1 LVKAVRLSH
10 RTGFGVGFKVGG
22 FESSDHF
29 PRSSLQQ
36 TRYIH
41 SVWQLV
47 RKHSWFFL
55 GTSLV
60 AMGLRLLFV
69 FRFPAVVDDSH
80 FYANIAENWLQHGVY
95 AVTDSGQI
103 VATLSRLPGYPA
115 FLAAIFA
122 IFGIENFRAVLLI
135 QVLFDLATCFLIADS
150 ARRLLSGRA
159 ARAAFL
165 LAAICPFLANY
176 AAAALTECL
185 EIFFTALALDLAIA
199 GLGLRTANP
208 SVRLEFPSPS
218 SRDESTLA
226 SGIWFG
232 CGLAIGG
239 AILLRPDGGI
249 LLASIGGYLLILLFR
264 RSPPTLN
271 TIAIASGGASSQTAN
286 PKPEA
291 RNLKPEA
298 RSPKPLLRFGRE
310 SRAILRAGLL
320 LTLGALIPLIPWTVR
335 NLHTLHRFQPLAP
348 RYANDSD
355 ELVMTGFNRWVK
367 TWMAEY
373 VSVEEI
379 YWNVPGDP
387 IDLARLPKRAFD
399 SEQQRQQTA
408 ALVADY
414 NHGQEHDR
422 DMTPELDARFA
433 ALAAGRVKAA
443 PLRYYLWLPTARIA
457 DMWLRPRTELLPPDP
472 RWWEFN
478 DELRPVVTVLGFGLL
493 NLLYLGMA
501 AAGWFRTREYFG
513 IGLLVLFLVL
523 RSIFLGTLENPETR
537 YTLECYPAAIILA
550 AAMFR

>member
-1 LVKAVRLSH
+1 VR
-10 RTGFGVGFKVGG
+10 
-22 FESSDHF
+22 
-29 PRSSLQQ
+29 
-36 TRYIH
+36 
-41 SVWQLV
+41 QLV
-47 RKHSWFFL
+47 RKHPWFFL
-55 GTSLV
+55 GASLV
-60 AMGLRLLFV
+60 AIGLRLLFV

-103 VATLSRLPGYPA
+103 VPTLSRLPGYPA

-122 IFGIENFRAVLLI
+122 LFGIENFRAVLLI
-135 QVLFDLATCFLIADS
+135 QVLVDLATCFLIADS
-150 ARRLLSGRA
+150 ARRLLSARA
-159 ARAAFL
+159 ARAVFL
-165 LAAICPFLANY
+165 LAAACPFLANY

-185 EIFFTALALDLAIA
+185 EIFFTALALDLALA
-199 GLGLRTANP
+199 GLKLRAFDP
-208 SVRLEFPSPS
+208 SLLEESRSPS
-218 SRDESTLA
+218 SEVPSRPAPTHET
-226 SGIWFG
+226 GVWFG
-232 CGLAIGG
+232 CGLAVGG

-249 LLASIGGYLLILLFR
+249 VLAAIGGYLLILLLR
-264 RSPPTLN
+264 CCLSTVN
-271 TIAIASGGASSQTAN
+271 TIAATRNAASPQAA
-286 PKPEA
+286 K
-291 RNLKPEA
+291 LEA
-298 RSPKPLLRFGRE
+298 RSPKPV
-310 SRAILRAGLL
+310 SRRGGEAAAILRAGLL
-320 LTLGALIPLIPWTVR
+320 LALGAVIPLIPWTIR

-387 IDLARLPKRAFD
+387 IDPARLPKRAFD
-399 SEQQRQQTA
+399 SEQQRQQTT
-408 ALVADY
+408 ALIVDY
-414 NHGQEHDR
+414 NHDR

-433 ALAAGRVKAA
+433 ALAAARVKAA
-443 PLRYYLWLPTARIA
+443 PLRYYVWLPVARIA

-523 RSIFLGTLENPETR
+523 RSVFLGTLENPETR
-537 YTLECYPAAIILA
+537 YTLECYPAVIILA
-550 AAMFR
+550 ASLLR

>member
-1 LVKAVRLSH
+1 
-10 RTGFGVGFKVGG
+10 
-22 FESSDHF
+22 
-29 PRSSLQQ
+29 
-36 TRYIH
+36 
-41 SVWQLV
+41 
-47 RKHSWFFL
+47 
-55 GTSLV
+55 
-60 AMGLRLLFV
+60 MGLRLWFV

-103 VATLSRLPGYPA
+103 VPTLSRLPGYPA

-135 QVLFDLATCFLIADS
+135 QVLVDLGTCFLIADS
-150 ARRLLSGRA
+150 ARRLVSDRA

-165 LAAICPFLANY
+165 LAAACPFLANY

-185 EIFFTALALDLAIA
+185 EIFFTALALDLALA
-199 GLGLRTANP
+199 GLELAGFRLHTAAP
-208 SVRLEFPSPS
+208 SPLAESPS
-218 SRDESTLA
+218 SRDASTRA
-226 SGIWFG
+226 TGIWFG

-264 RSPPTLN
+264 ISAPAGN
-271 TIAIASGGASSQTAN
+271 TTAIASGAANSQTA
-286 PKPEA
+286 
-291 RNLKPEA
+291 KPEA
-298 RSPKPLLRFGRE
+298 RSPKPLLPLGTE

-320 LTLGALIPLIPWTVR
+320 LALGAAIPLIPWTVR

-355 ELVMTGFNRWVK
+355 EMVMVGFNRWVK

-387 IDLARLPKRAFD
+387 IDLKRLPNRAFD
-399 SEQQRQQTA
+399 SEQQRQLTA
-408 ALVADY
+408 TLVADY
-414 NHGQEHDR
+414 NHGQELDR
-422 DMTPELDARFA
+422 DMPPELDARFA
-433 ALAAGRVKAA
+433 ALASTRVKAA
-443 PLRYYLWLPTARIA
+443 PLRYYVWLPAARIA

-478 DELRPVVTVLGFGLL
+478 DEWRPVVTVLGFGLL
-493 NLLYLGMA
+493 NLIYFGMA
-501 AAGWFRTREYFG
+501 AAGGIRAREYFG
-513 IGLLVLFLVL
+513 IGLFVLFLVV
-523 RSIFLGTLENPETR
+523 RSLFLGTLENPETR
-537 YTLECYPAAIILA
+537 YTLECYPAVIILA